1 MLHCSFHSVDC
12 VLKACLHCHRECHLN
27 LLGDCEKRR
36 MMAELGRPQLL
47 ASGNI
52 LVPRDIGKEEKGSF
66 RGVILPRC
74 ASLGHLWRV
83 LCSQRWVLG
92 PVCTGDAVLLEMSIH
107 RRGPLRLLPSS

>member
-1 MLHCSFHSVDC
+1 
-12 VLKACLHCHRECHLN
+12 
-27 LLGDCEKRR
+27 
-36 MMAELGRPQLL
+36 MAELGRPQLL

-52 LVPRDIGKEEKGSF
+52 LVPRDIGIEKGSF
-66 RGVILPRC
+66 SGVILPRC

-107 RRGPLRLLPSS
+107 RRGPLRFLLVAESAGCKAHEPEAANPRWRLWGGPV